1 MPSPELEEHYRTIIP
16 AIFDGRVI
24 PFLGAGA
31 NLCGR
36 PVGQKWGIGQYLP
49 KGDELADYLAEKA
62 GCTPDEKKISC
73 PCPKCETMVSVPEKT
88 QDLSRIS
95 QYISITKGEGPLY
108 DDLHELL
115 AAKYPPTPLHQF
127 LAGLPNFFRAKGKT
141 PVPYQLIVTTNYD
154 DVLECAF
161 QKNKEPYDLV
171 TYISEKI
178 AEKIAEKKHQ
188 GSMFQHRKQNGD
200 ECLIEKPNEYINVSP
215 QNGTVILKIHGAL
228 NRSDPDQDNYVIT
241 EDDYIDYLTRSDIST
256 LIPKEL
262 VGKMMRSHFLFL
274 GYSLSDWNMRAIF
287 HQIWGQQTRDYRS
300 WAVQLNPSE
309 FNKKSWSKRTVDILD
324 VSLEEYVETL
334 FERMQTFKP
343 GGGKS

>member
-1 MPSPELEEHYRTIIP
+1 
-16 AIFDGRVI
+16 
-24 PFLGAGA
+24 
-31 NLCGR
+31 
-36 PVGQKWGIGQYLP
+36 
-49 KGDELADYLAEKA
+49 
-62 GCTPDEKKISC
+62 
-73 PCPKCETMVSVPEKT
+73 
-88 QDLSRIS
+88 
-95 QYISITKGEGPLY
+95 
-108 DDLHELL
+108 
-115 AAKYPPTPLHQF
+115 
-127 LAGLPNFFRAKGKT
+127 
-141 PVPYQLIVTTNYD
+141 VPYQLIVTTNYD